1 MSIKKK
7 KACPEVQLIE
17 AYISNQISIASERKK
32 IARHI
37 YSCPRCHALAAEF
50 YQYYQILEQE
60 IDKPVAHSAFK
71 LVNDI
76 EQENVVIAGIL
87 LQPGKQQKNE
97 MSLNYQAEILVI
109 NYSKDNSEIDDFDCI
124 PIDDNEI
131 FVRAVQSS
139 QTNETTLFL
148 FANDEKLYRNVRL
161 KFLPGEKTFSSN
173 EIGII
178 RLGRFELNSM
188 DEQQIIITPEN

>member
-17 AYISNQISIASERKK
+17 AYISNQISFASESKN
-32 IARHI
+32 ISRHI

-60 IDKPVAHSAFK
+60 IIKPVANSAFK

-76 EQENVVIAGIL
+76 EKEKVIIAGIL
-87 LQPGKQQKNE
+87 LQPGDRQENE
-97 MSLNYQAEILVI
+97 QSLQYQAEIILI
-109 NYSKDNSEIDDFDCI
+109 NQNDDNSEIDDFDCI
-124 PIDDNEI
+124 PIDDKEI

-139 QTNETTLFL
+139 QTSETTLFL

-161 KFLPGEKTFSSN
+161 QIVPGEETFLSDD
-173 EIGII
+173 IGII
-178 RLGRFELNSM
+178 RLGRFELNNL
-188 DEQQIIITPEN
+188 DEQLIIITPEN

>member
-17 AYISNQISIASERKK
+17 AYISNQISFASERTN
-32 IARHI
+32 ISRHI

-50 YQYYQILEQE
+50 YQYYQILDQE
-60 IDKPVAHSAFK
+60 IIKPVANSAFK

-76 EQENVVIAGIL
+76 EKEKVIIAGIL
-87 LQPGKQQKNE
+87 LQPGDRQENE
-97 MSLNYQAEILVI
+97 QSLKYQAEILLI
-109 NYSKDNSEIDDFDCI
+109 NQNDDNSEIDDFDCI
-124 PIDDNEI
+124 PIYDKEI

-139 QTNETTLFL
+139 QTSETTLFL

-161 KFLPGEKTFSSN
+161 QIVPGKETFLSDD
-173 EIGII
+173 IGII
-178 RLGRFELNSM
+178 RLGRFELNNL
-188 DEQQIIITPEN
+188 DEQLIIITPEN